1 MSPEK
6 YKATREKIGTQERVA
21 GLLGLK
27 RLAIVRRENGETR
40 ITEEAAIAINE
51 LAKRHQKPRP

>member
-1 MSPEK
+1 MTPEQ
-6 YKATREKIGTQERVA
+6 YRTHREQIGTQERVA

-40 ITEEAAIAINE
+40 ITEEAAIAIAE
-51 LAKRHQKPRP
+51 LAKRARK